1 MRKAA
6 WTCITLAVL
15 VCTASSRAWAVER
28 ELSGVRLGDNALD
41 LLDRPGYGQP
51 DFIGPL
57 GTVTVAAEQ
66 PQAGGA
72 QRAGGALRSGPAGP
86 SQRGG
91 ARGMG
96 ARGGAR
102 GAGAR
107 GGMRGARGGAR
118 GAGARGGMRGARGGA
133 RGAGARG
140 GMRAGAGAGVGT
152 RSRAAGAA
160 SARGPGMYWYYKRPG
175 NATAVLS
182 LDPEG
187 EVTAITL
194 TGIAPSP
201 GGATSRGIGL
211 SSSYMEIIAQY
222 GYPDE
227 TVSGGTVLE
236 LTYVDHG
243 VRFSLDAMRVREI
256 AIGAHIAAAA
266 EAAPVA
272 PEIEVPPA
280 GMTIE
285 ELRGYL

>member
-1 MRKAA
+1 MRKAV

-15 VCTASSRAWAVER
+15 VCTTISRTWAVER

-57 GTVTVAAEQ
+57 GTVAVAAEQ
-66 PQAGGA
+66 PQVRMAPGGA
-72 QRAGGALRSGPAGP
+72 GALRSGPAGP

-91 ARGMG
+91 GRGMG
-96 ARGGAR
+96 ARGGMR
-102 GAGAR
+102 GGRGGGGMRGGRGR
-107 GGMRGARGGAR
+107 GGMRGGPRGG
-118 GAGARGGMRGARGGA
+118 GQ
-133 RGAGARG
+133 RG
-140 GMRAGAGAGVGT
+140 GMRAGGGASVGT
-152 RSRAAGAA
+152 RSRTAGAA
-160 SARGPGMYWYYKRPG
+160 RAQGPGMYWYYKRPG

-194 TGIAPSP
+194 TGIAPSR
-201 GGATSRGIGL
+201 GGSTSRGIGL
-211 SSSYMEIIAQY
+211 GSGYMEIIAQY
-222 GYPDE
+222 GYPDQ
-227 TVSGGTVLE
+227 TVSAGTALE

-266 EAAPVA
+266 EAAPIA
-272 PEIEVPPA
+272 PEVEPPPA

>member
-15 VCTASSRAWAVER
+15 VCTASSRTWAVER

-57 GTVTVAAEQ
+57 GTITVAAEQ
-66 PQAGGA
+66 PQVRTAPGAAGA
-72 QRAGGALRSGPAGP
+72 VRSGPAGP
-86 SQRGG
+86 SQRGS
-91 ARGMG
+91 
-96 ARGGAR
+96 
-102 GAGAR
+102 AR
-107 GGMRGARGGAR
+107 GGMRGGMRGAGMRGGAR
-118 GAGARGGMRGARGGA
+118 GRGQRGGMRGGRAGG
-133 RGAGARG
+133 R
-140 GMRAGAGAGVGT
+140 MRAGAGASVGT
-152 RSRAAGAA
+152 RSRTAGAA
-160 SARGPGMYWYYKRPG
+160 RVQGPGMYWYYKRPG
-175 NATAVLS
+175 NATVVLS

-187 EVTAITL
+187 EITAITL

-201 GGATSRGIGL
+201 GGSTTRGIGL
-211 SSSYMEIIAQY
+211 GSNYMEIIAQY
-222 GYPDE
+222 GYPDQ
-227 TVSGGTVLE
+227 TVSGGTALE

-272 PEIEVPPA
+272 PEVEAPPA
-280 GMTIE
+280 GMSIE